1 MDKNWKTEHIPLNK
15 KLTLWIK
22 SKIENSKSGV
32 IVIEIK
38 DSKVASVHYNTSE
51 YILDVD
57 NLEKN

>member
-1 MDKNWKTEHIPLNK
+1 MDKNWKTENLPLNK

-22 SKIENSKSGV
+22 SKIEKTSKGM

-38 DSKVASVHYNTSE
+38 DSKIVSVHYNTSG

-57 NLEKN
+57 NPEKN